1 MARITIDLSCRL
13 AWWWRWLYCPLTR
26 FGLWLG
32 LPLNPAVIVA
42 DLRRAM
48 KIATTMT
55 VRE

>member
-13 AWWWRWLYCPLTR
+13 AWWWRWLYWPLTR

-48 KIATTMT
+48 KNVTTMT